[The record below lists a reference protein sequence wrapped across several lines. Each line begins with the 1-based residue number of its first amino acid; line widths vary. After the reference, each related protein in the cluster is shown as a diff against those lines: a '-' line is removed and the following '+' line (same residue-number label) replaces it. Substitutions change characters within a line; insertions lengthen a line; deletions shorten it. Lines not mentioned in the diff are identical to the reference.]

1 MCDEGTAHPADKQ
14 MIVNSKSPKKG
25 HTLGNGWVSL
35 MRGHCVS
42 MQWG

>member
-25 HTLGNGWVSL
+25 QTLGNGWVSL
-35 MRGHCVS
+35 MHGPCVS